1 MSLTILL
8 GKFYLYFTIS
18 TILLIT
24 MSIPPESVFP
34 GFRGM
39 PPESVFP
46 ERFFHHPD
54 HRSYWQRLDIKERV
68 MVIISSVL
76 GVLYLQHSSI
86 GWSIHGS
93 SNCGSGVIQRR
104 HTRSHLYLPWSSCSR
119 HRFDTGNYV
128 CFLLFYSKTVVE
140 QKHNLIHI
148 F

>member
-68 MVIISSVL
+68 MVIISSML
-76 GVLYLQHSSI
+76 GAALLAAFIYWVIYPRIIQLWQWWHSPQATSRTVTSLLALIELQS
-86 GWSIHGS
+86 
-93 SNCGSGVIQRR
+93 
-104 HTRSHLYLPWSSCSR
+104 LP
-119 HRFDTGNYV
+119 
-128 CFLLFYSKTVVE
+128 L
-140 QKHNLIHI
+140 
-148 F
+148 